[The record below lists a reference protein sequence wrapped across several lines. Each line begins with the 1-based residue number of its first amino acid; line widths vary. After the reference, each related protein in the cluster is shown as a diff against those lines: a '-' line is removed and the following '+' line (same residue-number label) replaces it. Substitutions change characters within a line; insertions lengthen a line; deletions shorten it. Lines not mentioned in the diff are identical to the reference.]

1 MYLFFVGCFV
11 LEGISFV
18 AIVAKLVKNIFLPK
32 SEASI
37 AAPNTDQEQSYG
49 KFSTHFAD
57 I

>member
-1 MYLFFVGCFV
+1 MYLFFGCFV
-11 LEGISFV
+11 LGGISFV
-18 AIVAKLVKNIFLPK
+18 AVTAEVVKDIFLSK

-37 AAPNTDQEQSYG
+37 AATNTDQEQSYG